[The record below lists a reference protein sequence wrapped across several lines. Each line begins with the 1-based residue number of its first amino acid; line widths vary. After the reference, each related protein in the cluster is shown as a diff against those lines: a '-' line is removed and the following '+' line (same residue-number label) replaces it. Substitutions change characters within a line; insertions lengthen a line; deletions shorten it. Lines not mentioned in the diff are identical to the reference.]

1 MSLQNQAI
9 RHAIASGYHVD
20 EDGSVSG
27 PRGPL
32 KPRLRGRSVLY
43 WHISV
48 KFSGQTRALPVHRLA
63 GYQRFGE
70 AALQPGV
77 HICHGDAGPLDNS
90 IGNLRLGTASENEM
104 DKSRETRV
112 RVAKLAIAKRWERV
126 RAAQLEA
133 AQ

>member
-9 RHAIASGYHVD
+9 RYAVTAGYHVAD
-20 EDGSVSG
+20 DGTVCG
-27 PRGPL
+27 PKGIL
-32 KPRLRGRSVLY
+32 KPSLRGRSVKY
-43 WHISV
+43 WHFKV
-48 KFSGQTRALPVHRLA
+48 GFAGQSRAIPVHRLA

-90 IGNLRLGTASENEM
+90 VGNLRLGTASENEM

-133 AQ
+133 TQ